1 MLFKVTCDSQM
12 GFSLDQM
19 EDIII
24 SFESSRFGLK
34 STYAP
39 VTAPTP
45 PDTPPTS
52 KPRAPTPPA
61 TQPTSTPRAP
71 TPPATPPT
79 STPRAPTSEPRT
91 PTPPATPPTSTPRAP
106 TPPALPPKST
116 PRAPTSEAR
125 APSPPATPPTSTPR
139 SLTPPATPPT
149 STPRALTPPATPPT
163 SRPRAPTSAPRAPS
177 PPGTLPTSKPRAP
190 TPPATPS
197 TSTPRAPT
205 PTPSSPTPP
214 ATPSISTSRA
224 PTPTPRAPT
233 PTAMPPI
240 STPRAPTP
248 TPKAPPPL
256 AMPLTPTP
264 RAPTRPA
271 RAPSPPPVI
280 PIQQQAD
287 MAQQLAKEQAGAMTH
302 EKHLKNNKYR
312 QWVKAGLGLGYLK
325 EGLAQFCDD
334 IGKQQHED
342 IIKYIQQTKNPKPN
356 VACGFCKITTL
367 QPDHVRVSKGKCP
380 LGQDKCNCC
389 FPNNK
394 KPCPNNVCG
403 AIYDNIIRNHASNPP
418 APFWKNS
425 DAAIWSTDKWSIC
438 KCFINAPGYNDK
450 ASAFDTDCSGLLHVI
465 INNKYFHNHIGCNVT
480 APNNLFLEVRHYRNK
495 IFHSSNME
503 LEETEANSYICDMI
517 SVLQD
522 SKELV
527 HHPASQQAV
536 RKLQDLKTKD
546 FIITTEGV
554 GEILRQIKETA
565 VTKDEYE
572 ELKNR
577 ITDIETQL
585 SKEKEV
591 NQRLKIEDAR
601 QQKQLEYEQAKSVRL
616 CMKLHYRIRSW
627 NQQVLSNEGNNILLP
642 TGFEPMRL
650 AIISSPTC

>member
-1 MLFKVTCDSQM
+1 MPPIFT
-12 GFSLDQM
+12 F
-19 EDIII
+19 
-24 SFESSRFGLK
+24 R
-34 STYAP
+34 AP
-39 VTAPTP
+39 TLTPTAPTP
-45 PDTPPTS
+45 TPRAPKPTAMS
-52 KPRAPTPPA
+52 PIFTFRAPTP
-61 TQPTSTPRAP
+61 TPRAP
-71 TPPATPPT
+71 TPKAMPPT
-79 STPRAPTSEPRT
+79 FTFK
-91 PTPPATPPTSTPRAP
+91 AP
-106 TPPALPPKST
+106 TP
-116 PRAPTSEAR
+116 
-125 APSPPATPPTSTPR
+125 
-139 SLTPPATPPT
+139 
-149 STPRALTPPATPPT
+149 
-163 SRPRAPTSAPRAPS
+163 
-177 PPGTLPTSKPRAP
+177 
-190 TPPATPS
+190 
-197 TSTPRAPT
+197 TPRAPT
-205 PTPSSPTPP
+205 PTP
-214 ATPSISTSRA
+214 RA

-233 PTAMPPI
+233 PTALPPI
-240 STPRAPTP
+240 FTFRAPTPTPRAPTP
-248 TPKAPPPL
+248 TALPPIFTFRAPTTTPRAPIPT
-256 AMPLTPTP
+256 AMPPIFTFRAPKPTSRAPTPTP
-264 RAPTRPA
+264 RASTTTALPPIFTPKAPTPTPMAPTPLATPLTPTSKASTPPA
-271 RAPSPPPVI
+271 RAPSPPPVT
-280 PIQQQAD
+280 PIQQHVD
-287 MAQQLAKEQAGAMTH
+287 MAQQLAKKQDGVMTH

-334 IGKQQHED
+334 IGTQQYED
-342 IIKYIQQTKNPKPN
+342 IMKYIQRTKNLKPN
-356 VACGFCKITTL
+356 VSCGVCKITTL
-367 QPDHVRVSKGKCP
+367 KPDHVRVSKGICP

-425 DAAIWSTDKWSIC
+425 DATIWSTEKWSIC

-465 INNKYFHNHIGCNVT
+465 INNKFFHNHIGCNVT
-480 APNNLFLEVRHYRNK
+480 APNNLFLEVRQYRNK

-527 HHPASQQAV
+527 HHPVSKQAV

-585 SKEKEV
+585 SKEKEIPPK
-591 NQRLKIEDAR
+591 RKFA
-601 QQKQLEYEQAKSVRL
+601 
-616 CMKLHYRIRSW
+616 
-627 NQQVLSNEGNNILLP
+627 
-642 TGFEPMRL
+642 F
-650 AIISSPTC
+650 